1 MNIQLVE
8 SLAQVIQALAP
19 EEQQLLEEKLNR
31 RRKGPPAAGDDR
43 QATYKR
49 IKALRSDIFARR
61 GNQQLEPSAAEL
73 IQQMR
78 EERTEQLLSSSFPEQ
93 STSDPWTDSYGS

>member
-31 RRKGPPAAGDDR
+31 RRKSPPAAGDDR
-43 QATYKR
+43 QTTYKR
-49 IKALRSDIFARR
+49 IKALRADIFARR
-61 GNQQLEPSAAEL
+61 GNQQLEPSTAEL

-78 EERTEQLLSSSFPEQ
+78 EERTEQLLCSSFPEQ
-93 STSDPWTDSYGS
+93 TPSDPWTDSYGS